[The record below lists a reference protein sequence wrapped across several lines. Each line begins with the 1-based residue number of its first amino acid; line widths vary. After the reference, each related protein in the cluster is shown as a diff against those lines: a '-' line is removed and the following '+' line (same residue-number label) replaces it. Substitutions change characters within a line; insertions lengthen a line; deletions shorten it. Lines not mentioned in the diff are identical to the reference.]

1 MRAKERIFNNVR
13 QVQLLLPIEQH
24 KRLKVH
30 AAINGVTVT
39 DLLKSRIVDIIEPEA
54 DLGIAA
60 AAAPR

>member
-24 KRLKVH
+24 KRLKIR
-30 AAINGVTVT
+30 AAMDGVTIT
-39 DLLKSRIVDIIEPEA
+39 DLLRGRIADIIEPEA

-60 AAAPR
+60 AAPR